1 MAHLHSN
8 VSHITRDMRNKKNKH
23 LSPVLWFTG
32 LSGAGKSTLA
42 NALQYRLF
50 HADIQ
55 VTVLDGDD
63 IRSRLC
69 RDLGFSDADRVEN
82 IRRVAE
88 LAKLFSESGILTIA
102 AFISPTFSVRAM
114 AREII
119 GTNFTEIFISTS
131 LSVCESRDVH
141 GLYKKAR
148 KGEISHFTGIDSPF
162 EEPVSPDLSIDTA
175 NREVDDCVDQIMRYL
190 QEKKFL

>member
-1 MAHLHSN
+1 MTHLHTNISR
-8 VSHITRDMRNKKNKH
+8 ITREMRNKKNKH

-42 NALQYRLF
+42 NALESRLF
-50 HADIQ
+50 HVDVQ
-55 VTVLDGDD
+55 VTVLDGDG
-63 IRSRLC
+63 IRSGLC
-69 RDLGFSDADRVEN
+69 RDLGFSDNDRTEN

-102 AFISPTFSVRAM
+102 AFISPTIAVRAM

-119 GTNFTEIFISTS
+119 GTNFIEIFVATS

-148 KGEISHFTGIDSPF
+148 DGKISDFTGVHSLF
-162 EEPVSPDLSIDTA
+162 EEPKSPDLSIDTA
-175 NREVDDCVDQIMRYL
+175 SRQVDDCVDQIMKYL
-190 QEKKFL
+190 QERKLL